1 MNAVGIDVS
10 KGKSMVAALRP
21 MGEVALMPQEFL
33 HTEGGLEQMAC
44 AIIALGEDTR
54 VVMEATGSYHEP
66 VAAALHEC
74 GINVCVLNPLY
85 IKQSGGGSIR
95 KVKTD
100 KADALKIAKYAL
112 DNWMD
117 LREYTPMDTARQQL
131 KLYSRQY
138 NLYMKTVVSLQN
150 NLISLTD
157 KTFPG
162 VNELFSS
169 QDRTD
174 GHQKWVDFVMTF
186 WHCDCICRPSEKAF
200 TERYQKWCK
209 RNGYHFSIQKAHD
222 IYAKSR
228 DHFTTLPKSENTK
241 LLITTAAQQLLAGK
255 MTLATLRT
263 EMTRLAT
270 QLPEYDTVRA
280 MYGVGET
287 NAAQLIAEIGDV
299 RRFPRRSSI
308 VGFAGVDP
316 GVDNSGKHSAKSV
329 PTTKRG
335 SPHLR
340 KTLYQIVCTYLR
352 KSPTDEPVYQF
363 LDKKRRE
370 GKPYFVYM
378 TAAQNKFLRI
388 YYARVK
394 ECLEAFDAHQ
404 KATQG

>member
-10 KGKSMVAALRP
+10 KEKSMVAALRP
-21 MGEVALMPQEFL
+21 MGEVALLPREFL
-33 HTEGGLEQMAC
+33 HTEVGLEQMAY
-44 AIIALGEDTR
+44 AITTLGEDTR
-54 VVMEATGSYHEP
+54 VIIEATGRYHEP
-66 VAAALHEC
+66 VAAALHKY
-74 GINVCVLNPLY
+74 GIYVCVLNPLY
-85 IKQSGGGSIR
+85 IKQSGGGSVR

-100 KADALKIAKYAL
+100 KADAMKIAKYGL
-112 DNWMD
+112 DNWVD
-117 LREYTPMDTARQQL
+117 LREYTPMDTVRQQL
-131 KLYSRQY
+131 KLCSRQY

-169 QDRTD
+169 PERAD

-186 WHCDCICRPSEKAF
+186 WHCDCICRVSEKAL
-200 TERYQKWCK
+200 
-209 RNGYHFSIQKAHD
+209 D
-222 IYAKSR
+222 LYAGSCG
-228 DHFTTLPKSENTK
+228 HFTTLPKNDNTK

-255 MTLATLRT
+255 MTLAALRA
-263 EMTRLAT
+263 EMTRLAM
-270 QLPEYDTVRA
+270 QLPEYNTVRA

-287 NAAQLIAEIGDV
+287 TAAQLMAEIGDV

-316 GVDNSGKHSAKSV
+316 GVDDSGKHSAKSV

-352 KSPTDEPVYQF
+352 KAPANELVYQF
-363 LDKKRRE
+363 LEKKRAE

-394 ECLEAFDAHQ
+394 ECLAAFDAQ
-404 KATQG
+404 QDTTQS